1 MNKLKLNTKYLKTGG
16 YSVLI
21 SVIAIAIVIVINLFA
36 NTLPSTWTKLD
47 MSSGDMF
54 SIGEQ
59 SVELVKGVKDEI
71 TVYYVVEHGSEDK
84 NVQTMLD
91 KYSAISSKITV
102 KNIDPALNPAFLT
115 GDKSGVEAGS
125 IIVESAKRNKVIK
138 NIEIYYPGVSMEQL
152 ESYYL
157 QYQSLPNATGF
168 DMENLMTSAINYVTT
183 DVLPIVY
190 TLTGH
195 GEDEL
200 SDTYKGYLGSES
212 FDIKELNLAT
222 LEAVPEDCDA
232 ILVNLPDKDI
242 SPDEATRLLDYLKK
256 GGKMFFISYFA
267 NTAEAKHTNMQ
278 TVLDYYGVSAVDGE
292 LFEGDSNLH
301 YPQNPFILL
310 AQYGKHEI
318 VNPLANYTMF
328 MGYCQGIKKSDDIR
342 NTVTV
347 TPLLSTSDKAY
358 SKVNLNSTTT
368 AKEEGDIEGPFD
380 YAVAITDKNEDG
392 SETKIVWITSPMIVD
407 AASDIFGGTLKGMFV
422 NTFGWLCDKDDAISI
437 PAKTIEQ
444 ETLTVSE
451 AQGNLLS
458 VVFTIILPVA
468 SIAVGFV
475 VWMRRRSR

>member
-1 MNKLKLNTKYLKTGG
+1 MKKLKLNTKYLKTGG
-16 YSVLI
+16 YSVLV
-21 SVIAIAIVIVINLFA
+21 SVIALAIVIVINLFA

-47 MSSGDMF
+47 TSSGDMF
-54 SIGEQ
+54 SLGEQ
-59 SVELVKGVKDEI
+59 SIELVKGVKDEI

-84 NVQTMLD
+84 NIQTMLD
-91 KYSAISSKITV
+91 KYSDLSKKITV
-102 KNIDPALNPAFLT
+102 KNIDPVLNPAFLT
-115 GDKSGVEAGS
+115 GDKSSVEAGS
-125 IIVESAKRNKVIK
+125 IIVESVKRNKVIK
-138 NIEIYYPGVSMEQL
+138 NFEIYYPGVSMEQL
-152 ESYYL
+152 ESYYM

-195 GEDEL
+195 GEDAL
-200 SDTYKGYLGSES
+200 SDTYKGYLSSES
-212 FDIKELNLAT
+212 FDLKELNLAT

-242 SPDEATRLLDYLKK
+242 SEDESTRLLDYLKK
-256 GGKMFFISYFA
+256 GGKMFFISYYA
-267 NTAEAKHTNMQ
+267 DTAATKHTNLQ
-278 TVLDYYGVSAVDGE
+278 TVLDYYGVSAVEGGV
-292 LFEGDSNLH
+292 FEGDSKYHLSN
-301 YPQNPFILL
+301 YPFILL

-318 VNPLANYTMF
+318 VNPLANYSMF
-328 MGYCQGIKKSDDIR
+328 MGYCHGIKQNDDIR
-342 NTVTV
+342 DTVSV

-358 SKVNLNSTTT
+358 SKINYNSETI
-368 AKEEGDIEGPFD
+368 AKEEGDIDGPFD

-392 SETKIVWITSPMIVD
+392 SEAKIVWVASPIITD
-407 AASDIFGGTLKGMFV
+407 AASDQYGTLKGMFV

-451 AQGNLLS
+451 VQGNLLS

-468 SIAVGFV
+468 AIGVGFV

>member
-21 SVIAIAIVIVINLFA
+21 SVIALAIVIVINLFA
-36 NTLPSTWTKLD
+36 NTLPTTWTKLD

-54 SIGEQ
+54 SLTEQ
-59 SVELVKGVKDEI
+59 SVELVKGIKDEI
-71 TVYYVVEHGSEDK
+71 TVYYVIEHGSEDT

-91 KYSAISSKITV
+91 KYSDLSSKIKIENV
-102 KNIDPALNPAFLT
+102 DPALNPAFLT
-115 GDKSGVEAGS
+115 GDKSTVESGS

-152 ESYYL
+152 ESYYM
-157 QYQSLPNATGF
+157 QYQRLPNATGF

-195 GEDEL
+195 GEDVL

-212 FDIKELNLAT
+212 FELKDLNLAT
-222 LEAVPEDCDA
+222 LDAVPEDCDA
-232 ILVNLPDKDI
+232 VLVNLPDKDI
-242 SPDEATRLLDYLKK
+242 SADEATRLLDYLKK
-256 GGKMFFISYFA
+256 GGKMFYISYFA

-301 YPQNPFILL
+301 YPQNPFVLL

-318 VNPLANYTMF
+318 VDPLAGYYMF
-328 MGYCQGIKKSDDIR
+328 MGYCQGIKQSDDIR
-342 NTVTV
+342 DTVTV

-358 SKVNLNSTTT
+358 SKVNLNSTTME
-368 AKEEGDIEGPFD
+368 KEEGDIEGPFD

-392 SETKIVWITSPMIVD
+392 SEAKIVWITSPMITD
-407 AASDIFGGTLKGMFV
+407 AGSDIYGTLKGMFV
-422 NTFGWLCDKDDAISI
+422 NTFGWLCDKEDAISI
-437 PAKTIEQ
+437 PVKTIEQ
-444 ETLTVSE
+444 ESLNVSE

-458 VVFTIILPVA
+458 IVFTIILPVA

>member
-21 SVIAIAIVIVINLFA
+21 SVIALAIVIVINLFA
-36 NTLPSTWTKLD
+36 NTLPTTWTKLD

-54 SIGEQ
+54 SLTEQ
-59 SVELVKGVKDEI
+59 SVELVKGIKDEI
-71 TVYYVVEHGSEDK
+71 TVYYVIEHGSEDT

-91 KYSAISSKITV
+91 KYSDLSSKIKIENV
-102 KNIDPALNPAFLT
+102 DPALNPAFLT
-115 GDKSGVEAGS
+115 GDKSTVESGS

-152 ESYYL
+152 ESYYM
-157 QYQSLPNATGF
+157 QYQNLPTATGF

-195 GEDEL
+195 GEDVL

-212 FDIKELNLAT
+212 FELKDLNLAT
-222 LEAVPEDCDA
+222 LDAVPEDCDA
-232 ILVNLPDKDI
+232 VLVNLPDKDI
-242 SPDEATRLLDYLKK
+242 SEDEATRLLDYLKK
-256 GGKMFFISYFA
+256 GGKMFYISYFA
-267 NTAEAKHTNMQ
+267 NTAEAKHANMQ

-301 YPQNPFILL
+301 YPQNPFVLL

-318 VNPLANYTMF
+318 VDPLAGYYMF
-328 MGYCQGIKKSDDIR
+328 MGYCQGIKQSDDIR
-342 NTVTV
+342 DTVTV

-392 SETKIVWITSPMIVD
+392 SEAKIVWVTSPMIID
-407 AASDIFGGTLKGMFV
+407 AGSDIYGTLKGMFV
-422 NTFGWLCDKDDAISI
+422 NTFGWLCDKEDAISI
-437 PAKTIEQ
+437 PAKAIEQ
-444 ETLTVSE
+444 ESLNVSE

-458 VVFTIILPVA
+458 IVFTIILPVA